1 MAGRFRRWFAFAA
14 SAVTLAA
21 WQPSHAQEATAVP
34 TGLTLRPFAAAFAGD
49 GANARVRIAIDV
61 TEPSSQIADSTGKV
75 SEDLICEIS
84 AVDLA
89 TGQTTASTS
98 RAVRLMGGGRDV
110 PREIVT
116 LDVNAMLTLAPGKYE
131 LRADAKSRSGTRSG
145 HALLALDVPDFSA
158 QPLRVSDLV
167 LGSSGNPRGWSGSR
181 IVTVSGL
188 DPIWPFYPEISREF
202 ASTDDV
208 RLYAEIARAN
218 PASRVDA
225 SAEILD
231 RAGKIVVQR
240 TPTIGM
246 GAPGAIDVTLT
257 LAWLAPGPYRLRVT
271 AKQGAR
277 TATRDVEFIVK

>member
-1 MAGRFRRWFAFAA
+1 MTGRLQLWFAVAA
-14 SAVTLAA
+14 GAVTLTA
-21 WQPSHAQEATAVP
+21 WQPSHAQEGTSAP

-61 TEPSSQIADSTGKV
+61 TEPSSQIADSAGRV
-75 SEDLICEIS
+75 SEDLICDIA

-89 TGQTTASTS
+89 TGQTSASTS
-98 RAVRLMGGGRDV
+98 RAVRLIGGARGV

-116 LDVNAMLTLAPGKYE
+116 LDVDAMLTLVPGKYE
-131 LRADAKSRSGTRSG
+131 LQADAKSRSGTRSG

-158 QPLRVSDLV
+158 QPLQVSDLV

-181 IVTVSGL
+181 IVTGGAP
-188 DPIWPFYPEISREF
+188 PIWPFHPEISREF
-202 ASTDDV
+202 PSTDDV

-240 TPTIGM
+240 TPTIAA

-271 AKQGAR
+271 AKGGAH
-277 TATRDVEFIVK
+277 TASREVEFVVK